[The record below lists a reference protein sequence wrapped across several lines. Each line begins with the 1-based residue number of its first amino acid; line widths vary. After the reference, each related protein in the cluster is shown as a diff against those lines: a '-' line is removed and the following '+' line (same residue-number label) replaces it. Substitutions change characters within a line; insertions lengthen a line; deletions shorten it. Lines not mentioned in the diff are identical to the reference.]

1 MRLEGKVALV
11 SGTAQGHGRAA
22 ALRFAAEG
30 ALVVAGDPIH
40 EDALET
46 RRLIA
51 RAGGTALAPGPLDI
65 ADEGSVRSWVGDAVG
80 AFGGIDIVYA
90 PTGTV
95 RFGVVGSQP
104 YDNIAFTMRTQLDSV
119 WPTVRATWP
128 HLVRSRGSLLTVGST
143 TGLTASS
150 LPPPHAAARPTSRG
164 WLVALTQQL
173 AAEGAPYGVRAN
185 GISAGRPEDVASTA
199 VFLVSDEAADITGA
213 NVVVDGTWSCVLP
226 GVAS

>member
-11 SGTAQGHGRAA
+11 SGTAHGHGRAV

-46 RRLIA
+46 QRLIA
-51 RAGGTALAPGPLDI
+51 RAGGTALAPGPLDVT
-65 ADEGSVRSWVGDAVG
+65 DEGSVRSWAEEAVG

-90 PTGTV
+90 TTRTV
-95 RFGVVGSQP
+95 RFGAVGSQP
-104 YDNIAFTMRTQLDSV
+104 YDNVAFTMRAQLDSV

-128 HLVRSRGSLLTVGST
+128 HLVRSRGCVLTVGPTADLT
-143 TGLTASS
+143 TPF
-150 LPPPHAAARPTSRG
+150 PPPHASHSASRG
-164 WLVALTQQL
+164 SLVALTQQL

-185 GISAGRPEDVASTA
+185 CVTPGRPEEVANTA
-199 VFLVSDEAADITGA
+199 VFLVSDEAAHITGT
-213 NVVVDGTWSCVLP
+213 NVVVDDARSCVLP
-226 GVAS
+226 GFTP